1 MNEEKKR
8 PSDVSRID
16 REKVQ
21 GSGKGSQEILN
32 LATANL
38 SNQEIASLRKKALQE
53 KLRLEVDA
61 QERAIKYQDGR
72 KLAEDHVDTFNML
85 NKDGKLNSQK
95 VVTNIETGAGNMRLE
110 SKSGPTCFVATAA
123 YGNANHQDVIFLRKF
138 RDQILTKHTLGRLF
152 IATYW
157 KIGPYLAIAVN
168 KNKLLRSFTRAII
181 SKMILFLKKIHN

>member
-21 GSGKGSQEILN
+21 GSGKGSHEILN